1 MKIDCKNTAYALA
14 AAFLMLCAAS
24 ASAQQAQPRPPAP
37 RPAPAPPATPAP
49 APPSSDVPQQ
59 TTATYGD
66 WVVQCE
72 TRSGETVPACDMAQ
86 VQVAQVQGKNTP
98 FSRIAIGKPEKGLP
112 EKLIVQVPI
121 NVSFA
126 TSVRIQTSDED
137 PGLAMPFATCTP
149 NGCFALFD
157 LKDDIVKKFRAG
169 SGTGSFSFADS
180 TGHVNKIPVS
190 FNGFGQAFEAL
201 VKK

>member
-1 MKIDCKNTAYALA
+1 MKINSKSPVCGLA
-14 AAFLMLCAAS
+14 AALLMMTVVSAA
-24 ASAQQAQPRPPAP
+24 AQQVQPRPPAP
-37 RPAPAPPATPAP
+37 RPAPAPPAAP
-49 APPSSDVPQQ
+49 AAAAPSTDVPQQ
-59 TTATYGD
+59 TTATYGE

-72 TRSGETVPACDMAQ
+72 TRSGETAQTCDMAQ
-86 VQVAQVQGKNTP
+86 VQVAQVQGKSTP
-98 FSRIAIGKPEKGLP
+98 FSRIAIGKPDKGQP

-126 TSVRIQTSDED
+126 TSVRIQTSDDD
-137 PGLAMPFATCTP
+137 PGWAMPFATCTP

-157 LKDDIVKKFRAG
+157 LKDEMVKKFRAG

-180 TGHVNKIPVS
+180 TGRVNKIPVS
-190 FNGFGQAFEAL
+190 FSGFGQAFDAL